1 MHAYSWLLGDGEG
14 WEWEAEGE
22 GDRYTGEVER
32 GERRIL

>member
-22 GDRYTGEVER
+22 SDRYTGEVER